1 MSTTHQTRVSRRR
14 PGTAQ
19 RERTMS
25 KKSKSRTGGKGK
37 RPGKAKNGL
46 PTCDRVVENPEHK
59 WRLALGPKETITV
72 AQNAPQLQMVVRN
85 VGPAV
90 FEVTVGDRESVILM
104 PRKLSVMSAYG
115 SITIE
120 NSEDIP
126 GIAEME
132 FLPRSKP

>member
-1 MSTTHQTRVSRRR
+1 M
-14 PGTAQ
+14 
-19 RERTMS
+19 
-25 KKSKSRTGGKGK
+25 
-37 RPGKAKNGL
+37 
-46 PTCDRVVENPEHK
+46 
-59 WRLALGPKETITV
+59 
-72 AQNAPQLQMVVRN
+72 AQNAPQLQMVVQN

-104 PRKLSVMSAYG
+104 PRKLSVMSADG
-115 SITIE
+115 RITIE

>member
-19 RERTMS
+19 RERIMS

-37 RPGKAKNGL
+37 LPGKAKKGP
-46 PTCDRVVENPEHK
+46 PTCDRVVENPERK
-59 WRLALGPKETITV
+59 LRLALAPKETILA
-72 AQNAPQLQMVVRN
+72 AQNAPLLQMVIQN

-115 SITIE
+115 RHDRELRRHS
-120 NSEDIP
+120 
-126 GIAEME
+126 GY
-132 FLPRSKP
+132 R

>member
-1 MSTTHQTRVSRRR
+1 
-14 PGTAQ
+14 
-19 RERTMS
+19 
-25 KKSKSRTGGKGK
+25 
-37 RPGKAKNGL
+37 
-46 PTCDRVVENPEHK
+46 
-59 WRLALGPKETITV
+59 
-72 AQNAPQLQMVVRN
+72 
-85 VGPAV
+85 
-90 FEVTVGDRESVILM
+90 M